1 MIFAIKVI
9 LKLCYDICN
18 KLEELPES
26 TKWSLT
32 DIFKTAVKMCIYY
45 SKFVLC
51 KHKALFM
58 IELIMQFCQR
68 MTPERVGSLRAVSS
82 MLAIVLIS

>member
-1 MIFAIKVI
+1 
-9 LKLCYDICN
+9 
-18 KLEELPES
+18 
-26 TKWSLT
+26 
-32 DIFKTAVKMCIYY
+32 MCIYY

-68 MTPERVGSLRAVSS
+68 MTPEWVGSLRAVSS